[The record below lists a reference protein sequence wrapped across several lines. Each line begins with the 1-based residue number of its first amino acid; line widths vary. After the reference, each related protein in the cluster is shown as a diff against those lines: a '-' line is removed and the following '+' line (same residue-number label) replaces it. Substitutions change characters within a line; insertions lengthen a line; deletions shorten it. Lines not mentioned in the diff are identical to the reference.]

1 MEALAIAS
9 LVLTPLFLRSTFAA
23 DGRHCYKLAP
33 ESILPADIRMAPA
46 DVREVYQFAVANRD
60 TLRYIPCYCS
70 CGADGHMSNASCY
83 ITDSS
88 TPDHLIFDQMSL
100 GRKICIDIT
109 RDVMRM
115 LDQGKPLKEI
125 RTYIDRTYSRY
136 GPPTPTSPV
145 P

>member
-1 MEALAIAS
+1 
-9 LVLTPLFLRSTFAA
+9 
-23 DGRHCYKLAP
+23 
-33 ESILPADIRMAPA
+33 MAPA